1 MTRNQ
6 SPPGHPGVIEGVMEP
21 KEIQIED
28 VSPVVKRVSVTLPQ
42 EGVVKE
48 LDRAY
53 RQLARSAK
61 VKGFRPG
68 KAPRFVLERKFGP
81 QVTDEVASR
90 LINQTLPEIIKD
102 RNLAVVVPPTIE
114 AHDLPA
120 GNDFTFTARIEIKPT
135 LDLSDYSGLD
145 LERTEP
151 QVTEEMIDEQLDRLR
166 DSQATLSPIEE
177 DRPVAQ
183 GDWVSVSY
191 QIMID
196 GQPLEGG
203 RVENHDLEVG
213 AGRFNDTIEAK
224 LVGAARNQEL
234 QIEVAFPEDH
244 PEPRLAGK
252 TAVFQLTVGDIR
264 RKVLPPL
271 DDDLAKSLPIEADTL
286 AALKDRIRDNLL
298 EREQQKA
305 DDELRRAV
313 LDRLH
318 ERVQFEL
325 PPTLVLRE
333 MDQMVASLRRRLA
346 QAGSDPSALRF
357 DEEKM
362 REEMRPVAEK
372 NLKDRILLA
381 HVAAQQDLTA
391 TAEDE
396 NEELAKLAE
405 RYGQSVATLRDFYTN
420 NQLLD
425 ELRNRIVEQKTL
437 KFLTSGANIASV
449 EASETKPA
457 DAAAAEDEGAA
468 G

>member
-1 MTRNQ
+1 
-6 SPPGHPGVIEGVMEP
+6 MEP
-21 KEIQIED
+21 KEIKVED
-28 VSPVVKRVSVTLPQ
+28 VSPVVKRVTVTLPQ
-42 EGVVKE
+42 SGVTKE

-68 KAPRFVLERKFGP
+68 KAPRFVLERKYGP
-81 QVTDEVASR
+81 EVNEEVASR
-90 LINQTLPEIIKD
+90 LINQALPEIIKD
-102 RNLAVVVPPTIE
+102 RDFLVVVPPTIE

-120 GNDFTFTARIEIKPT
+120 QEDFTFTARIEVKPAI
-135 LDLSDYSGLD
+135 DLTDYSGLD
-145 LERTEP
+145 VETPEP
-151 QVTEEMIDEQLDRLR
+151 RVTDEMIDEQLDRLR
-166 DSQATLSPIEE
+166 DGQATLAPVEE

-196 GQPLEGG
+196 GRPLEGG

-213 AGRFNDTIEAK
+213 AGRFNETVEDK
-224 LVGAARNQEL
+224 LLGAAPNQEL
-234 QIEVAFPEDH
+234 EIEVAFPEDH

-252 TAVFQLTVGDIR
+252 TAVFQITVNDIR

-286 AALKDRIRDNLL
+286 EALKDRIRENLK

-305 DDELRRAV
+305 EDELRRAV

-325 PPTLVLRE
+325 PPTLVSRE
-333 MDQMVASLRRRLA
+333 VDQMVAGLRRRLA
-346 QAGSDPSALRF
+346 QAGGDPSSLQL

-372 NLKDRILLA
+372 NLRDRFLLA

-391 TAEDE
+391 TAQDE
-396 NEELAKLAE
+396 TDELTKLAE

-425 ELRNRIVEQKTL
+425 DLRNRIVEQKTL
-437 KFLTSGANIASV
+437 KFLTSGANIS
-449 EASETKPA
+449 EAGAGKTEPA
-457 DAAAAEDEGAA
+457 AEAAAEDEGTPQKA
-468 G
+468 